1 MEKKKEKGK
10 NGSEQLEEEEKGSDW
25 KKKWRKRIEKGKK
38 VVIGE
43 EREGFRVLLFKWRVK
58 IKYENWGCRWVL

>member
-10 NGSEQLEEEEKGSDW
+10 NRSERLEEEEKGSDW

-38 VVIGE
+38 VAIGE
-43 EREGFRVLLFKWRVK
+43 ERDGFRVLLFK
-58 IKYENWGCRWVL
+58 

>member
-10 NGSEQLEEEEKGSDW
+10 NRSERLEEEEKGSDW

-38 VVIGE
+38 VAVSE

-58 IKYENWGCRWVL
+58 IKYENWGYRWVL